1 MFVEQDVDKQKLS
14 ETKDKT
20 EKDDELFDTPD
31 DTDNEE
37 ENILNKQVEKE
48 IN

>member
-1 MFVEQDVDKQKLS
+1 MFVEQDIDKQKLS

-20 EKDDELFDTPD
+20 EKDDDLFDIPD

-37 ENILNKQVEKE
+37 ENILNKQ
-48 IN
+48 I